1 MGDNIFLYGTLR
13 HLDLLAVV
21 AGTGD
26 LALADATLPGY
37 AVARAPGGAYPL
49 IAPQPGTQAQGLLLM
64 DIPSQSRA
72 RLDYYELA
80 FGYRL
85 AEVSVR
91 TAQGAQSALAYFPP
105 DSAQNGVAPWDL
117 AAWVAQEGALS
128 VQAAREVM
136 ARMHTTPIADLPD
149 LFPAIRARA
158 WAKLC
163 ATQQP
168 TPATVRRQGASDVEM
183 QLLGGGYDGF
193 FRLQRFRLRHHR
205 YDGSQTP
212 WFARETFEVFDA
224 ALILPY
230 DPATDEVLLIE
241 QLRFGPLLRG
251 DASPFVLEPVAGMV
265 DAGESPADCAR
276 REAMEVAG
284 LVLDALR
291 AMPAIYPS
299 PGYSTEFFHCFLALC
314 DLRAPRRATTGAA
327 GEHEDIRAH
336 VVAFDLVLQLV
347 DSGEINAGPL
357 VMMVLWL
364 ARHRAELRASA

>member
-13 HLDLLAVV
+13 HPDLLAVV
-21 AGTGD
+21 AGTD
-26 LALADATLPGY
+26 RLACTPATLPGY

-49 IAPQPGTQAQGLLLM
+49 IAPDPGADAKGLLLC
-64 DIPSQSRA
+64 DLTAQARA

-85 AEVSVR
+85 AKVSVR
-91 TAQGAQSALAYFPP
+91 TAKGVQPALAYFPP
-105 DSAQNGVAPWDL
+105 ESAQNGVGPWDL
-117 AAWVAQEGALS
+117 AAWVAEEGALA

-136 ARMHTTPIADLPD
+136 ARQHATPMADLPA

-163 ATQQP
+163 AARQP
-168 TPATVRRQGASDVEM
+168 TPASLRRQGAGDVEM

-212 WFARETFEVFDA
+212 WFARETFDAFDA
-224 ALILPY
+224 ALVLPY
-230 DPATDEVLLIE
+230 DPVTDEVLLIE

-265 DAGESPADCAR
+265 DAGETPADCAR
-276 REAMEVAG
+276 REAMEEAG
-284 LVLDALR
+284 LALDQLR
-291 AMPAIYPS
+291 PMPAIYPS

-314 DLRAPRRATTGAA
+314 DLRAPRHTTTGAE

-336 VVAFDLVLQLV
+336 IVAFEQLLQLV

-357 VMMVLWL
+357 VMMALWL